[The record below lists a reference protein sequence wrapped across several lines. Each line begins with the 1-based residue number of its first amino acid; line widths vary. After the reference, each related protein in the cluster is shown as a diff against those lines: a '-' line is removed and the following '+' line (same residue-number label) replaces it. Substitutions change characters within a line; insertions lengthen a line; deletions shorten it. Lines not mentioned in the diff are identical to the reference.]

1 VGGVAE
7 HGVEGGVVG
16 GAAGEPGGGPDGDPA
31 GGDVVHDCR
40 GYDAVLRA
48 SAPPAVGGT
57 AGRPDRARLQNVAA
71 WLLWLIAGGLFAAG
85 EIASLDLV
93 LLMFAGGALGGMTVA
108 LLGLGVPFQLLAF
121 LAVSAALLLVV
132 RPVAKHH
139 LVDRTPEQI
148 DGVAVF
154 VGRTG
159 VVSQRVGNDAGRI
172 RLGHDEWTART
183 QLDGEVYEVGDE
195 VRIVQ
200 IEGPIAYV
208 SHC

>member
-1 VGGVAE
+1 MSQAVAQTAIRP
-7 HGVEGGVVG
+7 
-16 GAAGEPGGGPDGDPA
+16 AAMSCTTAEATTPW
-31 GGDVVHDCR
+31 
-40 GYDAVLRA
+40 LRA
-48 SAPPAVGGT
+48 PAPPDVSGT
-57 AGRPDRARLQNVAA
+57 ARRPDRARLQNVAA

-85 EIASLDLV
+85 EMASLDLV

-108 LLGLGVPFQLLAF
+108 LLGLAVPFQLLAF
-121 LAVSAALLLVV
+121 LVVSAALLLVV

-172 RLGHDEWTART
+172 RLGGDEWTART
-183 QLDGEVYEVGDE
+183 QLDGEVYEVGAE